1 VDYQSRSRICSKK
14 NARDRL
20 IRLARA
26 NPAWAVGFEDEVW
39 WSRVAQPRLHSWAEA
54 SQPLRLQALE
64 RAKDDHDPKA
74 LACYGGLFQRP
85 GRPATP
91 DRMLLRFVNGRPIS
105 VVTLDFLQWS
115 CQSLARQRV
124 KVWVLIWDNA
134 SWHISQLV
142 RTWIRAHNRQVK
154 RQGRGVRILAC
165 YLPSKSPWLNSIEPK
180 WLHGKRAIVEPA
192 RVLPA
197 DELAERVCARFN
209 CVHEPHLVAPEKV
222 P

>member
-1 VDYQSRSRICSKK
+1 
-14 NARDRL
+14 
-20 IRLARA
+20 
-26 NPAWAVGFEDEVW
+26 
-39 WSRVAQPRLHSWAEA
+39 VAAPRLRTWAEA
-54 SQPLRLQALE
+54 HTPLRLPELE
-64 RAKDDHDPKA
+64 RAKDDQDPKA
-74 LACYGGLFQRP
+74 LACYGVLVQRP

-105 VVTLDFLQWS
+105 AVTLDFLQWS
-115 CQSLARQRV
+115 CQALARQRV

-142 RTWIRAHNRQVK
+142 RAWIRAHNRQVK
-154 RQGRGVRILAC
+154 RTGRGVRILAC

-180 WLHGKRAIVEPA
+180 WMHGKRAIVEPA
-192 RVLPA
+192 RVLSA
-197 DELAERVCARFN
+197 DELAQRVCDRFD